1 MNSNADAV
9 ARENKM
15 TATPQTPPKIFI
27 SYAHLDH
34 THKDDLI
41 KHLKPRLRGGLLTEW
56 DDKQIKPG
64 SQWHQEIQNAL
75 AEADMGVL
83 LVSANF
89 LASDYIHENE
99 FNALLAKKNLI
110 WIAVSA
116 SGYKHTPLKDLQCA
130 NDPAKPLDAITKA
143 KRAAAWEAIWD
154 KILEASGDF

>member
-1 MNSNADAV
+1 
-9 ARENKM
+9 M
-15 TATPQTPPKIFI
+15 TTTPQTPPKIFT

-34 THKDDLI
+34 THKAEFV

-56 DDKQIKPG
+56 DDNQIKPG

-89 LASDYIHENE
+89 LASDYIHDNE

-116 SGYKHTPLKDLQCA
+116 SGYKHTLLKNLQCA
-130 NDPAKPLDAITKA
+130 NDPAKPLDTIPKA
-143 KRAAAWEAIWD
+143 KRAAAWEAICD
-154 KILEASGDF
+154 KILAALEDF